1 MKKKITLTELQALVK
16 KMLLNEIT
24 QGKYPQRSKDSYVEK
39 FTKALD
45 SVLKGAKAVANEFNP
60 KITLEDGKG
69 GDVFDVE
76 LYLVSPDKF
85 NLVCITHGSDRK
97 VARGLT
103 EDEVVDFI
111 KKDLKEIGVSYVKTA
126 FDKGTAPYGKK
137 KDEKKEEKKEDE
149 DEEIEDTMEEV
160 EDATKQIDVEA
171 TESEER
177 DDEEFTKATPGKVV
191 DEDKVELTRDIKVAK
206 PPKAPKVEKSPKKLT
221 VDFTKGKKA
230 TSMPSEL
237 KKMGEKGT
245 PIPSEM
251 KKQLK
256 EGLRKIIKEVLSER
270 KSA

>member
-1 MKKKITLTELQALVK
+1 MKKKIAFTELKALVK

-45 SVLKGAKAVANEFNP
+45 SVLKGAKAVSNEFNP
-60 KITLEDGKG
+60 KITLQDGKA

-97 VARGLT
+97 VARNLT

-111 KKDLKEIGVSYVKTA
+111 KKDLKEVSDSYVAQAMK
-126 FDKGTAPYGKK
+126 KGKAPYGEEK
-137 KDEKKEEKKEDE
+137 KDEKKKADKEEVE
-149 DEEIEDTMEEV
+149 EDTMEEAD
-160 EDATKQIDVEA
+160 EDKKQIDIEA
-171 TESEER
+171 GENEER
-177 DDEEFTKATPGKVV
+177 EEEEFIKSTPGKVV
-191 DEDKVELTRDIKVAK
+191 DEDKIELTRDIKVSK

-221 VDFTKGKKA
+221 IDFTKNKKA

-237 KKMGEKGT
+237 KKKGEKAT

-256 EGLRKIIKEVLSER
+256 EHILKQIKEILAE
-270 KSA
+270 K